1 MLNLTFCCSFFSPSF
16 LHIFLMWFYSP
27 NINHAC
33 GGSALQTA
41 SSLCHTRSPLVVWWG
56 FHIKQCCDSGGCT
69 LYSGKYELLL
79 INTQGTMRRESILL
93 LPLHFQGLFEQLLTN
108 ILLFLLW
115 KAKHTK
121 WQIIC
126 ANHWAIPL
134 FMQRG
139 FGWSFLQTEA
149 VWDVL

>member
-1 MLNLTFCCSFFSPSF
+1 MLHLTFCCSFFPPSF

-41 SSLCHTRSPLVVWWG
+41 SSLCHTRSPWLFGGASTQSSAAIVEVVLYTLANTSYSLSTHKGLCAEKAFCCSHCIFRVYLNSCWQT
-56 FHIKQCCDSGGCT
+56 FCFSFCEKQS
-69 LYSGKYELLL
+69 
-79 INTQGTMRRESILL
+79 TQ
-93 LPLHFQGLFEQLLTN
+93 
-108 ILLFLLW
+108 
-115 KAKHTK
+115 K

>member
-1 MLNLTFCCSFFSPSF
+1 MLNLTFCCSFFFFSF

-33 GGSALQTA
+33 ETQCYRQPHPSVTHARPWLFGGASTSSSAAIVEVVLYTLANTSYSLSTHNGLCAEKAFCCSHCIFRVYLNNCWQTFCF
-41 SSLCHTRSPLVVWWG
+41 SFCE
-56 FHIKQCCDSGGCT
+56 KQS
-69 LYSGKYELLL
+69 
-79 INTQGTMRRESILL
+79 TQ
-93 LPLHFQGLFEQLLTN
+93 
-108 ILLFLLW
+108 
-115 KAKHTK
+115 K

-149 VWDVL
+149 VWAVL

>member
-1 MLNLTFCCSFFSPSF
+1 MLNLTFCCSFFSSL

-33 GGSALQTA
+33 GGSVLQTA

-69 LYSGKYELLL
+69 LYPGKYELHSLSTHNGL
-79 INTQGTMRRESILL
+79 CAEKAFCCSHCIFRVYLNSCWQTFCFSFCEKQSTQ
-93 LPLHFQGLFEQLLTN
+93 
-108 ILLFLLW
+108 
-115 KAKHTK
+115 K

-149 VWDVL
+149 VWAVL